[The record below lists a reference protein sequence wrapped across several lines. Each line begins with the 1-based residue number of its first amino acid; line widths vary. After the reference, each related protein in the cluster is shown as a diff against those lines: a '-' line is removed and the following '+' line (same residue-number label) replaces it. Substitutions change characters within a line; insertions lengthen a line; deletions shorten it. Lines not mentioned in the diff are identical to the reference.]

1 MSSMSNKTKEVI
13 KILGYILIPIFVVI
27 AVFSALSL
35 YYRSENQQVQEMDSF
50 FATENFMYMYSSSII
65 NNFSMNSNAL
75 LVESTDG
82 ETYYESNR
90 YGMYDDYQDNVQIG
104 NKTGRI
110 N

>member
-50 FATENFMYMYSSSII
+50 RFY
-65 NNFSMNSNAL
+65 
-75 LVESTDG
+75 
-82 ETYYESNR
+82 NR
-90 YGMYDDYQDNVQIG
+90 KFRCIEIG
-104 NKTGRI
+104 DE
-110 N
+110 